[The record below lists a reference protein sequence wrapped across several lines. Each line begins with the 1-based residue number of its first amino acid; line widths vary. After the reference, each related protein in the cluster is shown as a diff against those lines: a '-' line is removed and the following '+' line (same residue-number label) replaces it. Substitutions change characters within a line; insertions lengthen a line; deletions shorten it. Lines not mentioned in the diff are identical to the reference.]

1 MLTRI
6 GRYFDRGASFL
17 VEMSGHL
24 SATIVVLMSLIIA
37 YDAIVRYLGHPTIW
51 AGEVATYMLVWISFV
66 GAAWG
71 LEKGAQFRVDIFSSR
86 WSAVRQKQVEII
98 LLLLCLFFCFLLF
111 KGCLNVTLRS
121 LRFGGMSMTPLK
133 APLILPQAALPLGT
147 FLLCI
152 QLIKMIIHDAL
163 DLITI
168 RKAGQRKMK
177 QDEARETLE

>member
-1 MLTRI
+1 M
-6 GRYFDRGASFL
+6 
-17 VEMSGHL
+17 
-24 SATIVVLMSLIIA
+24 
-37 YDAIVRYLGHPTIW
+37 
-51 AGEVATYMLVWISFV
+51 
-66 GAAWG
+66 
-71 LEKGAQFRVDIFSSR
+71 
-86 WSAVRQKQVEII
+86 
-98 LLLLCLFFCFLLF
+98 
-111 KGCLNVTLRS
+111 TLRS